1 MKINV
6 IFEPLKK
13 GIKIPTKAHLNDV
26 GYDVFCQDE
35 EVEIEPA
42 KTVLIKTGFK
52 IQIPD
57 GYWIAVCS
65 RSGHAT
71 KGIIVTNSPGVIDPN
86 FRDEVGIIIS
96 NVGETV
102 KTFRKGDK
110 IAQLILMQ
118 KTDIEFVNGKVNT
131 SERVGGFGSSDEKR

>member
-13 GIKIPTKAHLNDV
+13 GIKTPAKAHLNDV
-26 GYDVFCQDE
+26 GYDVFCPDE
-35 EVEIEPA
+35 EIEIEPA

-52 IQIPD
+52 VQIPD
-57 GYWIAVCS
+57 NYWLAVCS

-86 FRDEVGIIIS
+86 FRDEVGIIVS
-96 NVGETV
+96 NIGETV

-118 KTDIEFVNGKVNT
+118 KFDIEFVNGKVNT
-131 SERVGGFGSSDEKR
+131 SERTGGFGSSDEKR